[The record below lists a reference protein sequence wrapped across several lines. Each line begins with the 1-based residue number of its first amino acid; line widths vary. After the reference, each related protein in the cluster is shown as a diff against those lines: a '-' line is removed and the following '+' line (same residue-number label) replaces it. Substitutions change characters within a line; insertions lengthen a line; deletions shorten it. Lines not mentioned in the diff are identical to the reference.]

1 MRKGKTIVF
10 STIVVISV
18 ASQQVRIVEE
28 RAAGCC
34 YVSFWLLAVKS
45 ENLKSLP
52 TAWKNKEENLVQLER
67 LILSKCHL

>member
-18 ASQQVRIVEE
+18 ASQHVRIVEE

-34 YVSFWLLAVKS
+34 YVSFWTLAVKS